1 MKRIIS
7 KQNDLLS
14 KIIDRIVSVAH
25 PEKIILFGSRARND
39 SSTFSDIDLLI
50 VKRGVHRRKL
60 AFEIYRN
67 LIGVGC
73 PVDLVV
79 VTPEDIEKYGDSPSL
94 IIHPALKEGKVVY
107 AV

>member
-1 MKRIIS
+1 MKNTMS
-7 KQNDLLS
+7 KQIKLLD

-25 PEKIILFGSRARND
+25 PEKIILFGSRARGD
-39 SSTFSDIDLLI
+39 ASPSSDIDLLI
-50 VKRGVHRRKL
+50 VKRGAHRRKL

-79 VTPEDIEKYGDSPSL
+79 VTPEDIEKYGNSPAL
-94 IIHPALKEGKVVY
+94 IIHPALKDGRVIY
-107 AV
+107 AT

>member
-7 KQNDLLS
+7 KQNALLS
-14 KIIDRIVSVAH
+14 NIVDRIVSVAH

-39 SSTFSDIDLLI
+39 ASQFSDIDLLI
-50 VKRGVHRRKL
+50 VKKGAHRRKL

-79 VTPEDIEKYGDSPSL
+79 VTPEDIEKYGNSPSL

-107 AV
+107 AL

>member
-1 MKRIIS
+1 MKIIIS
-7 KQNDLLS
+7 KQNAILS
-14 KIIDRIVSVAH
+14 KIIDRIVKVAH

-39 SSTFSDIDLLI
+39 ASSFSDIDLLI
-50 VKRGVHRRKL
+50 VKSGAHRRKL

-73 PVDLVV
+73 PVDLLV
-79 VTPEDIEKYGDSPSL
+79 VTPEDIEKYGNSPSL